1 MPFREKSAWVM
12 AALMTAAGAIYVWG
26 AVTASRVLGQAAPPL
41 APLISF
47 IMLVVIGAIVLQ
59 VALAILWPREADSPA
74 DERERLIQ
82 TKAGAWAG
90 WVLTSG
96 VLAGLAH
103 FLVNGDG
110 TVMFH
115 ILFVALIVSQVAEYA
130 FAIFLFRRGV

>member
-96 VLAGLAH
+96 VLAGLTH